1 MADNVDIYN
10 LIPLQTVEGGNEPE
24 TNASPQF
31 VQLANVNNLTNNVL
45 GEIVE
50 NLDISEIDIQ
60 NAPIEIQ
67 MPDQVSLYNRFLNQ

>member
-31 VQLANVNNLTNNVL
+31 VQLTNVNNLTNNVL